1 MVPTTIE
8 MLALAVCAGAFQ
20 ETTPV
25 FVTTVPFASAGLITA
40 RNWSTTTP
48 PGARSPLTA
57 A

>member
-1 MVPTTIE
+1 MLPTTIE
-8 MLALAVCAGAFQ
+8 MLALAVCAGLFQ

-25 FVTTVPFASAGLITA
+25 FVTTVPFARAGLSTA

-48 PGARSPLTA
+48 PGASAPLTA